1 MNYSWEHIR
10 TQVRQF
16 RANLQAIYPVQV
28 LAITKDFAI
37 HDNVLYFLSNNR
49 DASDWCPTRQMQIYQ
64 SRLDQCNTHLVEQ
77 DDKNYLMTIS
87 TIPIMERS
95 LVFNDYI
102 ALVENELDKS
112 TFYRQLQ
119 IPGVSTFDI
128 KDDTIMFTFQHD
140 LYIGK
145 LGKIPRLIPYK
156 SASASTNNRNTPTNT
171 SPTSAYS
178 PIINDIDMDSISKQT
193 PYTNTQ
199 EPPTDQSHR
208 SDPKLGGFFNDRIAF
223 VRNRDIWVTDW
234 NGNDT
239 QLTFCSSDTSDPS
252 LKCGVAEYMMQ
263 EEFHRFTGYYWS
275 PPITNTKQRTERILY
290 LETSESQVE
299 QVFISKSSSSSSS
312 TSTPPSMTDTTNT
325 SAAAA
330 DSIRYPRAGKPNAK
344 STIKIVEFEIG
355 DTSPVNIRHKQ
366 LWGKNE
372 IRALFPWVEYIVRF
386 GWLPDGQSVWLQLL
400 SRDQQT
406 SAVVKLHL
414 DQFSIEEEN
423 RTGHNGIQTEILWH
437 ETSTAW
443 ININDVYYFMQ
454 SSDTATVTKL
464 IWSSEKVNGYRHL
477 FLVEKSVDQQEAQ
490 VTQLTEGEW
499 CCVNRPLYV
508 DEARSLVY
516 FSAKMH
522 TPLESHFYVT
532 SYSHHQHRP
541 CQPTL
546 LTKLGFSHTITM
558 DSPDYFVDCF
568 STLHDPQVTV
578 VQKLS
583 HTKANPV
590 VLDSISLL
598 IPVSLR
604 SDCETPPSPPSST
617 TNLIEGNNYEICR
630 YSTDPLIRDLEHTRE
645 SNMSK
650 YNDSVEP
657 NGEIFS
663 FTTSDG
669 EKLYGCLY
677 KPNNYQAGRS
687 YPTLLHIY
695 GGPTTQ
701 LVVNEFKFP
710 RLIRYL
716 MAAYFGFAVVIID
729 SRGSSDRGLKF
740 ESHIQYRLGTV
751 ELKDQLEGLQFLQDT
766 KFGALL
772 ADHQDELVSV
782 VDLNRL
788 AITGW
793 SYGGYLSLM
802 ALAQYPDRF
811 KMSIAGAPVTQ
822 WELYDAAY
830 TERYMGKPEENPQ
843 PYRDSNVLTYVD
855 RFPNNENRLLIAH
868 GLIDENVHFKN
879 TELLV
884 SQLVKLKKPHYL
896 QVYPSEKHGLRHA
909 SVNEHFETLMF
920 YWLSNYL

>member
-1 MNYSWEHIR
+1 
-10 TQVRQF
+10 
-16 RANLQAIYPVQV
+16 
-28 LAITKDFAI
+28 
-37 HDNVLYFLSNNR
+37 
-49 DASDWCPTRQMQIYQ
+49 
-64 SRLDQCNTHLVEQ
+64 
-77 DDKNYLMTIS
+77 
-87 TIPIMERS
+87 MERS
-95 LVFNDYI
+95 LVYNDYI

-119 IPGVSTFDI
+119 LPGVSTFDI
-128 KDDTIMFTFQHD
+128 KDDTIMFTFHNNV
-140 LYIGK
+140 YIGK
-145 LGKIPRLIPYK
+145 IGKIPKLIPFK
-156 SASASTNNRNTPTNT
+156 STSAATNDTFNNTNNI
-171 SPTSAYS
+171 SAYS
-178 PIINDIDMDSISKQT
+178 PIISHIDMDTSSKQT
-193 PYTNTQ
+193 SYTSNQ
-199 EPPTDQSHR
+199 EPTTDQPHR
-208 SDPKLGGFFNDRIAF
+208 SDPKLGGFFNDKVAF
-223 VRNRDIWVTDW
+223 LRNRDIWVTDLD
-234 NGNDT
+234 GNDT
-239 QLTFCSSDTSDPS
+239 QLTFCSNDTSDPS

-290 LETSESQVE
+290 LETSESKVE
-299 QVFISKSSSSSSS
+299 QVFISKSSTS
-312 TSTPPSMTDTTNT
+312 TSTPSVTDTTNT
-325 SAAAA
+325 NSTTTT
-330 DSIRYPRAGKPNAK
+330 DSIRYPRAGKPNAT

-355 DTSPVNIRHKQ
+355 ETSSNAQPVNIRHKQ

-372 IRALFPWVEYIVRF
+372 IRVLFPWVEYIVRF
-386 GWLPDGQSVWLQLL
+386 GWLPDGQSVWMQLL

-406 SAVVKLHL
+406 SAVIKLYL
-414 DQFSIEEEN
+414 DQFSVEEKDF
-423 RTGHNGIQTEILWH
+423 GHDSIQTEILWH

-443 ININDVYYFMQ
+443 INITDVYYFMQ
-454 SSDTATVTKL
+454 SSDTATITRL

-477 FLVEKSVDQQEAQ
+477 FLVEKYVDEQEAK

-516 FSAKMH
+516 FSAKMD

-532 SYSHHQHRP
+532 SYSNQHQPRK
-541 CQPTL
+541 PTL

-558 DSPDYFVDCF
+558 NSPDFFIDCF
-568 STLHDPQVTV
+568 STIHDPQVTV
-578 VQKLS
+578 VQKLN

-590 VLDSISLL
+590 YLDGILLL
-598 IPVSLR
+598 IPVSLK
-604 SDCETPPSPPSST
+604 SDCEAPPSPPSST
-617 TNLIEGNNYEICR
+617 SNLIGGYTHEKSR
-630 YSTDPLIRDLEHTRE
+630 RSADQLTKDLEHTRDKKIF
-645 SNMSK
+645 K

-677 KPNNYQAGRS
+677 RPNNYEPGRS

-710 RLIRYL
+710 RLMRYL

-740 ESHIQYRLGTV
+740 ESHIQHRLGTV

-766 KFGALL
+766 KFGAVL
-772 ADHQDELVSV
+772 ADDQDELVSV

-802 ALAQYPDRF
+802 ALAQYPERF
-811 KMSIAGAPVTQ
+811 KMSVAGAPVTQ

-830 TERYMGKPEENPQ
+830 TERYMGLPEENPQ
-843 PYRDSNVLTYVD
+843 AYHDSNVLSYVN
-855 RFPNNENRLLIAH
+855 RFPDNENRLLIAH
-868 GLIDENVHFKN
+868 GLIDENVHFRN

-884 SQLVKLKKPHYL
+884 SQLVRLKKPHYL

>member
-1 MNYSWEHIR
+1 
-10 TQVRQF
+10 
-16 RANLQAIYPVQV
+16 
-28 LAITKDFAI
+28 
-37 HDNVLYFLSNNR
+37 
-49 DASDWCPTRQMQIYQ
+49 
-64 SRLDQCNTHLVEQ
+64 
-77 DDKNYLMTIS
+77 
-87 TIPIMERS
+87 
-95 LVFNDYI
+95 
-102 ALVENELDKS
+102 
-112 TFYRQLQ
+112 
-119 IPGVSTFDI
+119 
-128 KDDTIMFTFQHD
+128 
-140 LYIGK
+140 
-145 LGKIPRLIPYK
+145 
-156 SASASTNNRNTPTNT
+156 
-171 SPTSAYS
+171 
-178 PIINDIDMDSISKQT
+178 MDSSSKQT
-193 PYTNTQ
+193 SYTSNQ
-199 EPPTDQSHR
+199 EPTTDQPHR
-208 SDPKLGGFFNDRIAF
+208 SDPKLGGFFNDKVAF
-223 VRNRDIWVTDW
+223 LRNRDIWVTDLD
-234 NGNDT
+234 GNDT
-239 QLTFCSSDTSDPS
+239 QLTFCSNDTSDPS

-290 LETSESQVE
+290 LETSESKVE
-299 QVFISKSSSSSSS
+299 QVFISKSSTS
-312 TSTPPSMTDTTNT
+312 TSTPSVTDTTNT
-325 SAAAA
+325 NSTTST
-330 DSIRYPRAGKPNAK
+330 DSIRYPRAGKPNAT

-355 DTSPVNIRHKQ
+355 ETSPNAQPVNIRHKQ

-372 IRALFPWVEYIVRF
+372 IRVLFPWVEYIVRF
-386 GWLPDGQSVWLQLL
+386 GWLPDGQSVWMQLL

-406 SAVVKLHL
+406 SAVIKLHL
-414 DQFSIEEEN
+414 DQFSVEEKDL
-423 RTGHNGIQTEILWH
+423 GHDSIQTEILWH

-443 ININDVYYFMQ
+443 INITDVYYFMQ
-454 SSDTATVTKL
+454 SSDTATITRL

-477 FLVEKSVDQQEAQ
+477 FLVEKYVDEQEAK

-516 FSAKMH
+516 FSAKMD

-532 SYSHHQHRP
+532 SYSNQHPPRK
-541 CQPTL
+541 PTL

-558 DSPDYFVDCF
+558 NSPDYFIDCF
-568 STLHDPQVTV
+568 STIHDPQVTV
-578 VQKLS
+578 VQKLN

-590 VLDSISLL
+590 YLDGILLL
-598 IPVSLR
+598 IPVSLK
-604 SDCETPPSPPSST
+604 SDCEIPPSPPSST
-617 TNLIEGNNYEICR
+617 SNLMGGYAHEKFRC
-630 YSTDPLIRDLEHTRE
+630 SADQLTKDLEHTRD
-645 SNMSK
+645 NKMSK

-677 KPNNYQAGRS
+677 RPNNYEPGRS

-710 RLIRYL
+710 RLMRYL

-740 ESHIQYRLGTV
+740 ESHIQHRLGTV

-766 KFGALL
+766 KFGAVL

-811 KMSIAGAPVTQ
+811 KMSVAGAPVTQ

-830 TERYMGKPEENPQ
+830 TERYMGLPEENPQ
-843 PYRDSNVLTYVD
+843 AYHDSNVLSYVNQ
-855 RFPNNENRLLIAH
+855 FPDNENRLLIAH
-868 GLIDENVHFKN
+868 GLIDENVHFRN